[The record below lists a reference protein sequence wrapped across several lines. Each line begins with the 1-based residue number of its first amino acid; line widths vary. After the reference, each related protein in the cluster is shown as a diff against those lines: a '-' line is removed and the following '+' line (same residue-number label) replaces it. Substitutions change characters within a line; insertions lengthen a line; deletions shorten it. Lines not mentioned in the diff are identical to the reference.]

1 MRPRK
6 SEIKT
11 LVGESIVMKKR
22 GRILLWIAFAVL
34 VLFLVTTVAMK
45 PEIDGSA
52 NDIFLY
58 KMGGASLF
66 AIWLFGVVLELDIF
80 HIKKNIPLIK
90 SKRISAHIIFWIGLL
105 IVSLIAFG
113 IFNNLTSPDFRKA
126 MEEAKENQIVSDSI
140 KETESGTQHT
150 TKTTEDVTETS
161 KEIFDLDNG
170 KENIVTS
177 QETLKNGVDYADE
190 ETNSEAVSGVIE
202 NETYYFDHADF
213 EVNGIQLTVQ
223 NITLHRENKPE
234 GYKIEIAY
242 SLRNQNDT
250 DATFEFSSQ
259 AGNSFVLEGQKARMT
274 KQATYSKV
282 HATEYSL
289 KAMEETGVLIG
300 DFNALSSAAGKMIDG
315 ESFEAVDIG
324 NIYSGQNLTINF
336 QVSGICGGQTETMAI
351 SFEIEL

>member
-1 MRPRK
+1 
-6 SEIKT
+6 
-11 LVGESIVMKKR
+11 MKKR
-22 GRILLWIAFAVL
+22 GRRLLWVAFAVL

-66 AIWLFGVVLELDIF
+66 AIWLSGVVLELDIF
-80 HIKKNIPLIK
+80 HIRKNIPLIK
-90 SKRISAHIIFWIGLL
+90 SNRISAHIVFWIGLI
-105 IVSLIAFG
+105 IVSLIVFG

-126 MEEAKENQIVSDSI
+126 MEEAKENQITSDSI
-140 KETESGTQHT
+140 KETESGMQHT
-150 TKTTEDVTETS
+150 SKTTKDVTEAPKETS
-161 KEIFDLDNG
+161 DSDNS
-170 KENIVTS
+170 KENIATS
-177 QETLKNGVDYADE
+177 QETLKNGVNYADE
-190 ETNSEAVSGVIE
+190 ETNSDSVSGVIE
-202 NETYYFDHADF
+202 NETYYFDHAGF

-234 GYKIEIAY
+234 GYRVEIAY
-242 SLRNQNDT
+242 ALQNLNDS

-274 KQATYSKV
+274 KKAMHSKD

-289 KAMEETGVLIG
+289 KAMEKTGVLIG

-324 NIYSGQNLTINF
+324 NVYSGQNLTINF
-336 QVSGICGGQTETMAI
+336 QVSGICGGQTETMDI
-351 SFEIEL
+351 SFEMVGK

>member
-1 MRPRK
+1 
-6 SEIKT
+6 
-11 LVGESIVMKKR
+11 MKKR
-22 GRILLWIAFAVL
+22 GKTFLWIAFAVL
-34 VLFLVTTVAMK
+34 LVFLVTTVAMK

-80 HIKKNIPLIK
+80 HIRKNIPLIK
-90 SKRISAHIIFWIGLL
+90 SNRISAHIVFWIGLI
-105 IVSLIAFG
+105 IVSLIVFG

-126 MEEAKENQIVSDSI
+126 MEEAKENQITSDSI

-150 TKTTEDVTETS
+150 TKTIEDVTEAPKETSDSDNS
-161 KEIFDLDNG
+161 KENVAVSQYSL
-170 KENIVTS
+170 ENR
-177 QETLKNGVDYADE
+177 VDRAEE
-190 ETNSEAVSGVIE
+190 ETNPDTVSGVIE

-234 GYKIEIAY
+234 GYRIEIAY

-274 KQATYSKV
+274 KKVMHSKD

-300 DFNALSSAAGKMIDG
+300 DFNALSSAAGKTIDG

-324 NIYSGQNLTINF
+324 NIYSGQNLTIHF
-336 QVSGICGGQTETMAI
+336 LVSGICGGQTETMAI